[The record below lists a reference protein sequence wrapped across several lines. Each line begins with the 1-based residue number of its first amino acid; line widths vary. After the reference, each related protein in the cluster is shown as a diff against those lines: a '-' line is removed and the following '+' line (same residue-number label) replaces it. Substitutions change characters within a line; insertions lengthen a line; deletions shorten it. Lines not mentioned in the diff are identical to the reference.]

1 MKVVISL
8 GANLGDPRKQ
18 VSMAID
24 AIRDLLKVKKVS
36 SLHET
41 KPFAVPDSQPDY
53 INAVLLGESDRKPLD
68 LMKDLLGVEQALGR
82 IRSFQNAARV
92 IDIDLI
98 DYGGLFMESDQLT
111 LPHPRAHE
119 RSFVLAPWLEIEP
132 DGILAGRGPIKGLLA
147 ALDIGK

>member
-1 MKVVISL
+1 MKAVISL

-24 AIRDLLKVKKVS
+24 AIRDILRVNKVS

-53 INAVLLGESDRKPLD
+53 INAVLLGESDHKPLD
-68 LMKDLLGVEQALGR
+68 LMKSLLGVEQALGR

-132 DGILAGRGPIKGLLA
+132 DAVLPGFGHVSELVKGMS
-147 ALDIGK
+147 

>member
-1 MKVVISL
+1 MKAVIAL

-18 VSMAID
+18 VSIAID
-24 AIRDLLKVKKVS
+24 ELRDIAKVKAVS

-41 KPFAVPDSQPDY
+41 KPFAVPDTQPNY
-53 INAVLLGESDRKPLD
+53 INAVLIAETDHKPFD
-68 LMKDLLGVEQALGR
+68 LMKALLTVEEKLGR

-98 DYGGLFMESDQLT
+98 DFGGLFMESEHLT

-119 RSFVLAPWLEIEP
+119 RRFVLEPWFEIDP
-132 DGILAGRGPIKGLLA
+132 GGILAGKGPIKELLA
-147 ALDIGK
+147 ALP